1 MQQSPTSSKNIM
13 VKEKQYNKRQDRVR
27 VYRNL
32 NKKCLS
38 VQSWV
43 AGKGWRVTDHVQH
56 IFLDNA
62 SFKVSEAGRR
72 RVLEQKRKNVHAFI
86 IGDRVDQPKKTPTK
100 KVRYNPYVSHSFFF
114 EASPAR
120 YPVKVTSA
128 EITPNM
134 IKVSSLFA

>member
-1 MQQSPTSSKNIM
+1 M
-13 VKEKQYNKRQDRVR
+13 VKEKQHNKRQDRVR

-62 SFKVSEAGRR
+62 SFKVSQAGRR
-72 RVLEQKRKNVHAFI
+72 RVLDQKRKNVHAFI
-86 IGDRVDQPKKTPTK
+86 IGDRVGQPKKTPTK
-100 KVRYNPYVSHSFFF
+100 QVRYNPYVSSSFFHVDN
-114 EASPAR
+114 PMR
-120 YPVKVTSA
+120 RPIKVTSA
-128 EITPNM
+128 EVTPNM
-134 IKVSSLFA
+134 IKVSSITA

>member
-1 MQQSPTSSKNIM
+1 M
-13 VKEKQYNKRQDRVR
+13 VKEKQHNKRQDRVR

-62 SFKVSEAGRR
+62 SFKVSQAGRR
-72 RVLEQKRKNVHAFI
+72 RVLDQKRKNVHAFI
-86 IGDRVDQPKKTPTK
+86 IGDRVERPKKTPTK
-100 KVRYNPYVSHSFFF
+100 QVRYNPYVSSSFFHVDN
-114 EASPAR
+114 PMR
-120 YPVKVTSA
+120 RPIKVTSA
-128 EITPNM
+128 EVTPNM
-134 IKVSSLFA
+134 IKVSSITA